1 MPRADAAERRLYR
14 DLSGLLAELRAGPF
28 ADLERA
34 IEERFRRYLGDAR
47 RSPGDTLSVTFS
59 WQLPEGADSWALY
72 GTEFQIEMRGNP
84 AGEQPEA
91 AAGNAADNV
100 IPFPAPP
107 RERARRGAC

>member
-1 MPRADAAERRLYR
+1 MPRASGAERRLYR
-14 DLSGLLAELRAGPF
+14 DLSGLLHGLRAGSF

-72 GTEFQIEMRGNP
+72 GTEFQIEARGGP
-84 AGEQPEA
+84 AGDEPA
-91 AAGNAADNV
+91 AASGNV
-100 IPFPAPP
+100 IPFPTRPH
-107 RERARRGAC
+107 EQSRRDFR